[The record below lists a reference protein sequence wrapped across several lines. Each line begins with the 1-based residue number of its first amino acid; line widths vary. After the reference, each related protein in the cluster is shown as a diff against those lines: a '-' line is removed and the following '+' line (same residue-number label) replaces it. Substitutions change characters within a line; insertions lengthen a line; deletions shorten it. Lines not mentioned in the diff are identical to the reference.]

1 MDTAIQWP
9 TNGNPQSIFV
19 DDITG
24 YRETLRLN
32 SERIF
37 VGQDELDIEACIL
50 TESRASSIIIIHFR
64 ILINQELGCTAKKL
78 FTFKELQAF
87 LCVHQRFLK

>member
-19 DDITG
+19 EDISG

-50 TESRASSIIIIHFR
+50 TESRASSAIHFG

-78 FTFKELQAF
+78 CTFKELQAF

>member
-50 TESRASSIIIIHFR
+50 TESR
-64 ILINQELGCTAKKL
+64 CTAKKL